1 MNIWETSKKAQVLGF
16 LQATHFGP
24 TVLVV
29 SITFLLSLTQF
40 STLGSLEVAAAIFA
54 GQCVV
59 GWSNDLVDYPL
70 DAQATRMNKPLVA
83 GKVLPSQLKPAIAV
97 ALVTAMVLSLAGP
110 LGFKG
115 SAIHAL
121 GLLSATTY
129 NFRLKKTRLSVAP
142 YVISFGALPWAIF
155 LGAGKEPSVWLYL
168 AFIFFASAFHFL
180 NVMKDLEWD
189 ISQGILGLPQLLGR
203 KRSITVAVVLLLCGV
218 FILIFKWR
226 TMLGQHI

>member
-1 MNIWETSKKAQVLGF
+1 MNIRETWDRGRFIGLVE
-16 LQATHFGP
+16 ATHFGP

-29 SITFLLSLTQF
+29 AITFLLSLTQF
-40 STLGSLEVAAAIFA
+40 SILGSLEVAAAIFA

-59 GWSNDLVDYPL
+59 GWSNDLIDYPL

-83 GKVLPSQLKPAIAV
+83 GKVLPSQLKPAIAT
-97 ALVTAMVLSLAGP
+97 ALVTALVLSLAGP

-121 GLLSATTY
+121 GLLSATAY

-155 LGAGKEPSVWLYL
+155 LGAGKVPSVWLYL
-168 AFIFFASAFHFL
+168 AFILFASAFHFL
-180 NVMKDLEWD
+180 NVMKDLDWD

-203 KRSITVAVVLLLCGV
+203 KRSITVAAVLLFCGV
-218 FILIFKWR
+218 LVLIFTWR
-226 TMLGQHI
+226 TMLGK

>member
-1 MNIWETSKKAQVLGF
+1 MTQQYTRAGSVRGF
-16 LQATHFGP
+16 IEATHFGP

-29 SITFLLSLTQF
+29 AITFLLSLAQF
-40 STLGSLEVAAAIFA
+40 SVLGSLEVAAAIFA

-59 GWSNDLVDYPL
+59 GWSNDLIDYPL

-83 GKVLPSQLKPAIAV
+83 DKVQPSQLKPAIAT
-97 ALVTAMVLSLAGP
+97 ALIIAMVLSLVGP

-121 GLLSATTY
+121 GLLSATAY

-168 AFIFFASAFHFL
+168 AFILFASAFHFL
-180 NVMKDLEWD
+180 NVMKDLDWD

-203 KRSITVAVVLLLCGV
+203 KRSITVAAALLLCGV
-218 FILIFKWR
+218 LVLIFKWR
-226 TMLGQHI
+226 TMLGK

>member
-1 MNIWETSKKAQVLGF
+1 MTQQYTRAGSVRGF
-16 LQATHFGP
+16 IEATHFGP

-29 SITFLLSLTQF
+29 AITFLLSLTQF
-40 STLGSLEVAAAIFA
+40 SVLGSLEVAAAIFA

-59 GWSNDLVDYPL
+59 GWSNDLIDYPL

-83 GKVLPSQLKPAIAV
+83 GKVQPSQLKPAIAT
-97 ALVTAMVLSLAGP
+97 ALIIAMVLSLVGP

-121 GLLSATTY
+121 GLLSATAY

-168 AFIFFASAFHFL
+168 AFILFASAFHFL
-180 NVMKDLEWD
+180 NVMKDLDWD

-203 KRSITVAVVLLLCGV
+203 KRSITVAAALLLCGV
-218 FILIFKWR
+218 LVLIFKWR
-226 TMLGQHI
+226 TMLGK

>member
-1 MNIWETSKKAQVLGF
+1 MTQQYTRAGSVRGF
-16 LQATHFGP
+16 IEATHFGP

-29 SITFLLSLTQF
+29 AITFLLSLAQF
-40 STLGSLEVAAAIFA
+40 SVLGSLEVAAAIFA

-59 GWSNDLVDYPL
+59 GWSNDLIDYPL

-83 GKVLPSQLKPAIAV
+83 GKVQPSQLKPAIAT
-97 ALVTAMVLSLAGP
+97 ALIIAMVLSLVGP

-121 GLLSATTY
+121 GLLSATAY

-168 AFIFFASAFHFL
+168 AFILFASAFHFL
-180 NVMKDLEWD
+180 NVMKDLDWD

-203 KRSITVAVVLLLCGV
+203 KRSITVAAALLLCGV
-218 FILIFKWR
+218 LVLIFKWR
-226 TMLGQHI
+226 TMLGK

>member
-1 MNIWETSKKAQVLGF
+1 MTQQYTRAGSVRGF
-16 LQATHFGP
+16 IEATHFGP

-29 SITFLLSLTQF
+29 AITFLLSLTQF
-40 STLGSLEVAAAIFA
+40 SVLGSLEVAAAIFA

-59 GWSNDLVDYPL
+59 GWSNDLIDYPL

-83 GKVLPSQLKPAIAV
+83 SKVLPSQLKPAIAT
-97 ALVTAMVLSLAGP
+97 ALVTALVLSLAGP

-121 GLLSATTY
+121 GLLSATAY

-155 LGAGKEPSVWLYL
+155 LGAGKVPSVWLYL
-168 AFIFFASAFHFL
+168 AFILFASAFHFL
-180 NVMKDLEWD
+180 NVMKDLDWD
-189 ISQGILGLPQLLGR
+189 ISQGILGLPQLLGG
-203 KRSITVAVVLLLCGV
+203 KCSITVAAALLLCGV
-218 FILIFKWR
+218 LVLIFKWR
-226 TMLGQHI
+226 TMLGK

>member
-1 MNIWETSKKAQVLGF
+1 MNIRETWDRGRFIGLVE
-16 LQATHFGP
+16 ATHFGP

-29 SITFLLSLTQF
+29 AITFLLSLTQF
-40 STLGSLEVAAAIFA
+40 SVLGSLEVAAAIFA

-59 GWSNDLVDYPL
+59 GWSNDLIDYPL

-83 GKVLPSQLKPAIAV
+83 SKVLPSQLKPAIAT
-97 ALVTAMVLSLAGP
+97 ALVTALVLSLAGP

-121 GLLSATTY
+121 GLLSATAY

-155 LGAGKEPSVWLYL
+155 LGAGKVPSVWLYL
-168 AFIFFASAFHFL
+168 AFILFASAFHFL
-180 NVMKDLEWD
+180 NVMKDLDWD
-189 ISQGILGLPQLLGR
+189 ISQGILGLPQLLGG
-203 KRSITVAVVLLLCGV
+203 KRSITVAAVLLLCGV
-218 FILIFKWR
+218 LVLIFTWR
-226 TMLGQHI
+226 TMLGK